1 MHTVAVENDPLYGA
15 RRISVYGVTGSGKS
29 TAAAAIAA
37 ATGLEWHSVDDLTWE
52 SGWVA
57 VAPDEQRRRIAAICE
72 RDSWVL
78 DTMYDQWIDVPL
90 PRLELIVALDYPRW
104 LSFGRLLRRTVTRI
118 VDRRSICNGNV
129 ETLRSQFARDSIL
142 LWHFR
147 SFARKRDRIQGWAAT
162 WTQAGEGPRVL
173 RFRRPRDLENWIAQL
188 TPVRS

>member
-1 MHTVAVENDPLYGA
+1 VDIDPLYGA

-52 SGWVA
+52 PGWVA
-57 VAPDEQRRRIAAICE
+57 VPPDEQRRRIAAICE
-72 RDSWVL
+72 QDSWVL
-78 DTMYDQWIDVPL
+78 DTMYGQWIDVPL

-104 LSFGRLLRRTVTRI
+104 LSFGRLLRRTITRI
-118 VDRRSICNGNV
+118 VDRRPICNGNI
-129 ETLRSQFARDSIL
+129 ERLRGQFGKDSIL

-147 SFARKRDRIQGWAAT
+147 SFAGKRNRIEAWATAWAQG
-162 WTQAGEGPRVL
+162 GEGPRVL
-173 RFRRPRDLENWIAQL
+173 RFRRPRDLGRWLAQL